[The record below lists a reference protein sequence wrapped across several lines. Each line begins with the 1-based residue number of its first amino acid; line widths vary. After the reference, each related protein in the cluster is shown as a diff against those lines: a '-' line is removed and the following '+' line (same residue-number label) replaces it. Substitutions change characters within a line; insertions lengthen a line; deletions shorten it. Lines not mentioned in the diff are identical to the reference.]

1 MTGYTCKKKRMFETE
16 RLILRKI
23 IKEDFEELHRLFRD
37 PEVMQ
42 YVADIKTEKDTTDW
56 ISIVQKSYREKGY
69 GPWAVILKNTS
80 KLIGYC
86 GTYLQQGVEG
96 KDEVELLYGFQ
107 KSYWNKG
114 YATEAAKAAFIYVRD
129 TYNISRFISLVEYG
143 NIASEEVAKK
153 VGMKV
158 EKNTKK
164 WGRTYKLYTI
174 DKQIKV

>member
-1 MTGYTCKKKRMFETE
+1 MFETE

-42 YVADIKTEKDTTDW
+42 YVADIKAEKDTTDW
-56 ISIVQKSYREKGY
+56 ISIV
-69 GPWAVILKNTS
+69 
-80 KLIGYC
+80 
-86 GTYLQQGVEG
+86 
-96 KDEVELLYGFQ
+96 Q